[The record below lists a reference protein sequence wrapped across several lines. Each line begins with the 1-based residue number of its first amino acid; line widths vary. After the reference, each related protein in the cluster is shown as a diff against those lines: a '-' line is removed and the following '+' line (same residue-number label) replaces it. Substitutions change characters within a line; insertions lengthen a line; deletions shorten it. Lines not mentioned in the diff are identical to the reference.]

1 MLIFKKIKYFF
12 LKKNFLKD
20 DSIFYEK
27 SSFFSRLKDL
37 YKLKIWE
44 KDTKNGLKN
53 NLGALLG
60 LPNKIFLK
68 YYCQFLQYN
77 PNNLGNWSDFVQ
89 KNTIREA
96 EYEVIKKMINLYKG
110 NDIEWGGYIT
120 SGGTEGNFFSVWLA
134 KSYLMK
140 FLSLNKI
147 CLLKTS
153 LTHYSIDKIASIIG
167 LSQFIIALDK
177 NLGMDI
183 NDLENKINSLSK
195 KGYLGFIIVL
205 TLGYSVSG
213 TRDNY
218 KKINRFLKNLE
229 KKDTNLKFYCF
240 IDAASDGMVE
250 PFFNKKFKPLNFSHI
265 FSFVVDFHK
274 FGMAAYPAGL
284 VLYKKKLISLIS
296 KNISYLEEKDETLLG
311 SRQGAVAVAL
321 WVLINFLGKEGFRK
335 VYEKQFNNKTYF
347 VNEIKKIIPKIKITE
362 NKYSLILGLIFK
374 DNKQIPQ
381 DLCNRYNI
389 YPANVKILFF
399 KKNRYIEKKIKIYKI
414 CFMPYLN
421 KKNINSFLAN
431 LKKYYIPNYFFIKF
445 INFFSKFLK
454 KLKIIIFLLKIDG
467 TL

>member
-1 MLIFKKIKYFF
+1 
-12 LKKNFLKD
+12 
-20 DSIFYEK
+20 
-27 SSFFSRLKDL
+27 
-37 YKLKIWE
+37 
-44 KDTKNGLKN
+44 
-53 NLGALLG
+53 
-60 LPNKIFLK
+60 
-68 YYCQFLQYN
+68 
-77 PNNLGNWSDFVQ
+77 
-89 KNTIREA
+89 
-96 EYEVIKKMINLYKG
+96 
-110 NDIEWGGYIT
+110 
-120 SGGTEGNFFSVWLA
+120 
-134 KSYLMK
+134 MK

-195 KGYLGFIIVL
+195 KGYFGFIIVL
-205 TLGYSVSG
+205 TLGYSVTG

-218 KKINRFLKNLE
+218 DKIDRFLKKLE
-229 KKDTNLKFYCF
+229 KKYSNLKFYCF

-347 VNEIKKIIPKIKITE
+347 INEIKKIIPKIKITE

-381 DLCNRYNI
+381 KLCNRYNI
-389 YPANVKILFF
+389 YPANVEVLFI
-399 KKNRYIEKKIKIYKI
+399 KKNKYIEKKIKIYKI
-414 CFMPYLN
+414 CFMPYLR
-421 KKNINSFLAN
+421 KKTVES
-431 LKKYYIPNYFFIKF
+431 F
-445 INFFSKFLK
+445 INNLNNS
-454 KLKIIIFLLKIDG
+454 I
-467 TL
+467 

>member
-1 MLIFKKIKYFF
+1 
-12 LKKNFLKD
+12 
-20 DSIFYEK
+20 
-27 SSFFSRLKDL
+27 
-37 YKLKIWE
+37 
-44 KDTKNGLKN
+44 
-53 NLGALLG
+53 
-60 LPNKIFLK
+60 
-68 YYCQFLQYN
+68 
-77 PNNLGNWSDFVQ
+77 
-89 KNTIREA
+89 
-96 EYEVIKKMINLYKG
+96 
-110 NDIEWGGYIT
+110 
-120 SGGTEGNFFSVWLA
+120 
-134 KSYLMK
+134 
-140 FLSLNKI
+140 
-147 CLLKTS
+147 
-153 LTHYSIDKIASIIG
+153 
-167 LSQFIIALDK
+167 
-177 NLGMDI
+177 
-183 NDLENKINSLSK
+183 
-195 KGYLGFIIVL
+195 
-205 TLGYSVSG
+205 
-213 TRDNY
+213 
-218 KKINRFLKNLE
+218 
-229 KKDTNLKFYCF
+229 
-240 IDAASDGMVE
+240 
-250 PFFNKKFKPLNFSHI
+250 
-265 FSFVVDFHK
+265 
-274 FGMAAYPAGL
+274 
-284 VLYKKKLISLIS
+284 LISLIS